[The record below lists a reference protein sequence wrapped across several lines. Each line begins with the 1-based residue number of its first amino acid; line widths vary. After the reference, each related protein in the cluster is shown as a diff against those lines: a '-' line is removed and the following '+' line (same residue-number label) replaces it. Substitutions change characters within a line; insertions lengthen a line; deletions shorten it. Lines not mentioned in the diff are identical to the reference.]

1 MNRQVSHRWILIFL
15 VAGSSLMRSCY
26 LEQVLDDPGE
36 HGKSQVIAFDQVFA
50 FADLKDNLLLYT
62 LPSDTIVAFRPFI
75 QFGDYRSVAIDG
87 MELSPDEINDLGE
100 VTVNH
105 LYTVTARN
113 STGNHTFQLYFTTL
127 PVIRINTEKAIVDEP
142 KVLSRM
148 DIQYATDVTDDPQTM
163 LFTSYAGIE
172 IRGRTSAQYDKKS
185 YGVELWKDIHGNDC
199 SAPLLGMRNGE
210 DWILD
215 AMYIDP
221 LRMRNRLSFEL
232 WEKMWAGR
240 TGSPWKTSCPGILC
254 EYTELFINQRYM
266 GLYCLSERL
275 DETLINLEEGQPG
288 SDGVMYKAISWIGG
302 ATAFKTY
309 NSEPPSLMRW
319 EGWEQICPD
328 KRFCWGPLAE
338 LRKSVVQDED
348 ELFISKIDTLIDLD
362 CLAEYYLFINLV
374 LAHDNII
381 KNYFLARYPDGSP
394 FLVMPWDLEG
404 SWGIMWD
411 GDPSSSNGLVDNNL
425 YKRLLELDV
434 ADFGDML
441 ESKWEAYRRSVFR
454 LDSLVAPAIRY
465 ADQLKRSGAIERE
478 NSRWKSAGIDMDPE
492 LEYLSDWT
500 ARRLEYLDRVFDEP
514 DRSGPD
520 QNSELK

>member
-1 MNRQVSHRWILIFL
+1 
-15 VAGSSLMRSCY
+15 
-26 LEQVLDDPGE
+26 
-36 HGKSQVIAFDQVFA
+36 
-50 FADLKDNLLLYT
+50 
-62 LPSDTIVAFRPFI
+62 
-75 QFGDYRSVAIDG
+75 
-87 MELSPDEINDLGE
+87 
-100 VTVNH
+100 
-105 LYTVTARN
+105 
-113 STGNHTFQLYFTTL
+113 
-127 PVIRINTEKAIVDEP
+127 
-142 KVLSRM
+142 
-148 DIQYATDVTDDPQTM
+148 
-163 LFTSYAGIE
+163 
-172 IRGRTSAQYDKKS
+172 
-185 YGVELWKDIHGNDC
+185 
-199 SAPLLGMRNGE
+199 
-210 DWILD
+210 
-215 AMYIDP
+215 
-221 LRMRNRLSFEL
+221 
-232 WEKMWAGR
+232 
-240 TGSPWKTSCPGILC
+240 
-254 EYTELFINQRYM
+254 M